1 MKLKIS
7 ILSIFCLLF
16 AITISAKQFTVVL
29 DPGHGG
35 KDPGAVG
42 KIGQEKNIN
51 LEVAL
56 TVGRMITE
64 KYPDVKIV
72 YTRQND
78 KYVTLQERPNIA
90 NNADGDLF
98 ISIHTNAS
106 ESSKAYGAETFT
118 LGLSKSQANFEVA
131 KRENSVLLLEEG
143 NKETYQGFDPTSP
156 DSYIMF
162 EFMQSKYIDQSVEI
176 AYYIQKEFVEVKRL
190 DRGVRQAIFWVL
202 HQVKMPSIL
211 IELGFITNPSE
222 EKFLLSEDGQKKL
235 ASCIFNAF
243 EKYKHEYDKRTI
255 TTPQI
260 EQQQTPKENNKKK
273 ENQQEKKTK
282 KKESDNKERKNTQIS
297 NPTDLTY
304 KIQIFSSRTPIASTH
319 YDYNRAKKFN
329 DVDHYFENN
338 WYKYTCCKVKTY
350 KEAEQ
355 KLTEVQKVFKD
366 AMIVVFEGNKK
377 ISLDDAKK
385 REGIIT
391 TEITPKENNTQS
403 QVTTTEKPKIT
414 YSIQIFSSRTLIPN
428 DNYDMRRAKKFGTVK
443 HFVENG
449 WYKYY
454 CTETDSYTK
463 ARENLT
469 EIREIFKDAVIV
481 AFEDN
486 KKISLENALNINQ
499 NGGTAA
505 DIEKEQK
512 IVSTDNNEEK
522 ITFNVQIF
530 SSHDPIPDDNYDLRR
545 ARKFGPIK
553 YYIENGWYKYI
564 CCETESYEKAKENLN
579 EIRKTFKDAVL
590 VTFNGKKKIS
600 LQAALEK
607 LKTKN

>member
-1 MKLKIS
+1 MKLRIN
-7 ILSIFCLLF
+7 ILSIFCIFF
-16 AITISAKQFTVVL
+16 ALTLSAKQFTVVL

-42 KIGQEKNIN
+42 KKGQEKNIN
-51 LEVAL
+51 LNVAL
-56 TVGRMITE
+56 TVGKMINE
-64 KYPDVKIV
+64 KHPDVKVV
-72 YTRQND
+72 YTRETD

-90 NNADGDLF
+90 NKADGDLF

-106 ESSKAYGAETFT
+106 ESTKAYGAETFT

-176 AYYIQKEFVEVKRL
+176 AYYIQKEFVEIKRL

-211 IELGFITNPSE
+211 VELGFITNPTE
-222 EKFLLSEDGQKKL
+222 ENFLISDEGQKKM
-235 ASCIFNAF
+235 ATCIYSAF

-260 EQQQTPKENNKKK
+260 EKQQNTKENNKKK
-273 ENQQEKKTK
+273 ENQQEKKIK
-282 KKESDNKERKNTQIS
+282 KSESNNKEKKDTQTS
-297 NPTDLTY
+297 NSTNLTY
-304 KIQIFSSRTPIASTH
+304 KIQIFSSRTPIANTH

-366 AMIVVFEGNKK
+366 AMIVAFEGDKK

-385 REGIIT
+385 QEG
-391 TEITPKENNTQS
+391 
-403 QVTTTEKPKIT
+403 VTTTDITSKENSTQPQTNTTDKPQII
-414 YSIQIFSSRTLIPN
+414 YGIQVFSSRTLIPN

-454 CTETDSYTK
+454 CTETDSYTTAK
-463 ARENLT
+463 ENLAK
-469 EIREIFKDAVIV
+469 IREIFKDAVIV
-481 AFEDN
+481 AFENN
-486 KKISLENALNINQ
+486 KKISLQ
-499 NGGTAA
+499 
-505 DIEKEQK
+505 
-512 IVSTDNNEEK
+512 S
-522 ITFNVQIF
+522 
-530 SSHDPIPDDNYDLRR
+530 
-545 ARKFGPIK
+545 
-553 YYIENGWYKYI
+553 
-564 CCETESYEKAKENLN
+564 
-579 EIRKTFKDAVL
+579 
-590 VTFNGKKKIS
+590 
-600 LQAALEK
+600 ALEK
-607 LKTKN
+607 LKN